1 MSRQP
6 HGDATVGNRRQ
17 SPAPYHRKHRGSTF
31 LQVPHAPHVYGAPRG
46 RRGAAKEALGGTG
59 RRLVGEAAAADG
71 QGMAGREAS
80 DERGAARLAR
90 VEGAGKA
97 RATPKGI
104 VPVSPAGYSE
114 VFPVLIPCASRREL
128 DSAEE
133 KRI

>member
-31 LQVPHAPHVYGAPRG
+31 LPVPHAPHGYGAPR
-46 RRGAAKEALGGTG
+46 RRLGGTG

-71 QGMAGREAS
+71 EGMAGREAS

-90 VEGAGKA
+90 VEGRLQRGL
-97 RATPKGI
+97 
-104 VPVSPAGYSE
+104 
-114 VFPVLIPCASRREL
+114 FPYHPPDTVRS
-128 DSAEE
+128 SQY
-133 KRI
+133 

>member
-1 MSRQP
+1 MEMPQS
-6 HGDATVGNRRQ
+6 ATVARALRLITE
-17 SPAPYHRKHRGSTF
+17 STGV
-31 LQVPHAPHVYGAPRG
+31 VPFCKCLTLPTFTGRCEGGGAPR
-46 RRGAAKEALGGTG
+46 RRLGGTG

-71 QGMAGREAS
+71 EGMAGREAS

-104 VPVSPAGYSE
+104 VPVSPAGHSE
-114 VFPVLIPCASRREL
+114 VFPVLIPCGSRREL

>member
-1 MSRQP
+1 MEMPQS
-6 HGDATVGNRRQ
+6 ATVARALRLITE
-17 SPAPYHRKHRGSTF
+17 STGSASASRSAR
-31 LQVPHAPHVYGAPRG
+31 L
-46 RRGAAKEALGGTG
+46 RGAAREALGGTG

-71 QGMAGREAS
+71 EGMAGREAS

-104 VPVSPAGYSE
+104 VPVSPAGHSE

-133 KRI
+133 KRICVKNLANLAKQT